1 MHILFLVAA
10 FLLGSFPT
18 GVVVARA
25 KGVDLRKVG
34 SGNIGTTNVGAHSA
48 GVGPLVLLVEAGKGA
63 LPVVLAAG
71 LFEQTWLPAAA
82 GLVAVLGQVFSL
94 FLKGRRQGGRYFA
107 GRRPGSRASARTGLR
122 GCLGRA
128 VCYFRISSIG
138 SLAAVASF
146 PTFLWLF
153 HAGSLTNLTFAAAV
167 ALLVFW
173 RHKDNIAVLC
183 AAKNCEPSFP
193 VQCVGGAGRRPASRS
208 SCWSASTSG
217 LPVVSSFSP

>member
-1 MHILFLVAA
+1 MHILFLIGA

-34 SGNIGTTNVGAHSA
+34 SGNIGTTNVGRALGRGWA
-48 GVGPLVLLVEAGKGA
+48 ALVLLIDAGKGA

-82 GLVAVLGQVFSL
+82 GLVAALGQVFSV
-94 FLKGRRQGGRYFA
+94 FLKGRGGKGVATSLGAGLALAPLPALACVVVWVALFA
-107 GRRPGSRASARTGLR
+107 A
-122 GCLGRA
+122 
-128 VCYFRISSIG
+128 FRISSIG

-153 HAGSLTNLTFAAAV
+153 RAGSFANLTFAAAV

-173 RHKDNIAVLC
+173 RHKDNI
-183 AAKNCEPSFP
+183 
-193 VQCVGGAGRRPASRS
+193 RRLVRGEELRA
-208 SCWSASTSG
+208 
-217 LPVVSSFSP
+217 